1 MNTLFHFP
9 RSSASYRV
17 RIALNLKGVTYRCK
31 LVDFR
36 ENEQRSEGFL
46 ALNPQGLVPTLEI
59 DGRTISQSLAII
71 DYLEI
76 TRPLPAL
83 LPQDPW
89 IRSRVLSMA
98 MVIACDIHPLNNL
111 RVLEYLRTRFGAQD
125 AAVTEW
131 YAHWIE
137 TGLAALERLAAD
149 FAASPFLT
157 GTSPGLFEVCLVPQL
172 VNARR
177 YAIDLSPYPRLLDI
191 DARANALESFA
202 GAAPGAGLG

>member
-1 MNTLFHFP
+1 MITLFHFP

-17 RIALNLKGVTYRCK
+17 RIALNLKGVTYQCN

-36 ENEQRSEGFL
+36 KNAQRSDEFL
-46 ALNPQGLVPTLEI
+46 ARNPQGLVPTLEI

-71 DYLEI
+71 DYLES

-89 IRSRVLSMA
+89 TRSRVLSMA

-111 RVLEYLRTRFGAQD
+111 RVLEYLRTRYGAED
-125 AAVTEW
+125 AAVADW

-137 TGLAALERLAAD
+137 TGLAALEHLAAD
-149 FAASPFLT
+149 FAESPFLT

-172 VNARR
+172 SNARR
-177 YAIDLSPYPRLLDI
+177 YAVNLSPYPRLLAI

-202 GAAPGAGLG
+202 SAAPSVG